1 MEAFMNTHFALLAFH
16 QTTTINLKDVCQE
29 YFGISVKT
37 AMQKIKGQDFPV
49 PTFRLTNSERSP
61 VFIKVEDLAN
71 YIDQQYKIASD
82 EWQQVHTA

>member
-1 MEAFMNTHFALLAFH
+1 LNTNFALLARFEAPI
-16 QTTTINLKDVCQE
+16 INLKDVCQE

-37 AMQKIKGQDFPV
+37 AMQRIKGQDFPV
-49 PTFRLTNSERSP
+49 PTFRLVNSERSP

-71 YIDQQYKIASD
+71 YIDQQYKIASN